1 MQFHKQK
8 LFLYYLNKK
17 IAFSF
22 NPESFLL
29 ILKKR
34 YKITSLND
42 SKKKLQAKIKQ
53 LETANE
59 NLAKEFENYKSKN
72 NTIVIFDY
80 RTKVEILKSEKKM
93 LEKELEVATDGNAKL
108 VQKNMQLK
116 NKIKSFSN
124 RNKTME
130 FISAMNAKSD
140 LLKSKSESKILP
152 KNPSPIPENDENKN
166 PEDIESRTQNI
177 VSSTLKP
184 SLKMD
189 NVDYLVRELDTQIQQ
204 VLIDLEQ

>member
-1 MQFHKQK
+1 M
-8 LFLYYLNKK
+8 
-17 IAFSF
+17 
-22 NPESFLL
+22 
-29 ILKKR
+29 
-34 YKITSLND
+34 ND

-72 NTIVIFDY
+72 NTEVIFDY

-152 KNPSPIPENDENKN
+152 KNPSAIPENDENEN
-166 PEDIESRTQNI
+166 PEDTESRTQNI

-184 SLKMD
+184 SLKID